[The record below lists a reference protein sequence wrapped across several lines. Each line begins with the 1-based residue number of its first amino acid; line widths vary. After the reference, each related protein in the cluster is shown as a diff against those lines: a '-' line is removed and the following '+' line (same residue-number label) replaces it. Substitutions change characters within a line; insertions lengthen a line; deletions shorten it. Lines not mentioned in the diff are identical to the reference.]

1 MGGAPHGKSGGAQ
14 PSALN
19 QRVLTALALG
29 PLLIGTILYPTF
41 PPFAAVLAL
50 FLAVAAW
57 EWAGLAGLRGWVNRG
72 VYTGA
77 VVICGG
83 LLLLMLNTDKS
94 RLVLAAGASLLWAA
108 LTALIA
114 RVQRGAELP
123 EWAAFTI
130 LVLGGLVLLPFWL
143 CICWLK
149 LADYRL
155 VLALVMLIWLAD
167 TLAYFGG
174 RRWGK
179 RRLAPRLSPGKTW
192 EGVATAALAAPM
204 VGGLLAFQAGDLH
217 VRSLVSLSALCLA
230 VVAVSIAGDLF
241 ESLLKR
247 RANVKDSG
255 TLLPG
260 HGGVL
265 DRIDSLTAAAPLFY
279 LGVTVLVGHP

>member
-1 MGGAPHGKSGGAQ
+1 MGSAPDGNSGGAQ
-14 PSALN
+14 RSALN

-29 PLLIGTILYPTF
+29 PLLIGTILYPAF

-57 EWAGLAGLRGWVNRG
+57 EWAGLAGVRGR
-72 VYTGA
+72 VYRAIYIGA
-77 VVICGG
+77 VVSGGG
-83 LLLLMLNTDKS
+83 LLLFTLNTDER
-94 RLVLAAGASLLWAA
+94 RLVLAAGASLLWVA

-123 EWAAFTI
+123 HWARPMI
-130 LVLGGLVLLPFWL
+130 LALGGLVLLPFWL

-149 LADYRL
+149 LLDFRL

-174 RRWGK
+174 KRWGK

-192 EGVATAALAAPM
+192 EGVAAAALAAPM
-204 VGGLLAFQAGDLH
+204 VGGLLAFQAGELH
-217 VRSLVSLSALCLA
+217 ARSVVALSALCLA
-230 VVAVSIAGDLF
+230 VVAVSIVGDLF

-247 RANVKDSG
+247 RASVKDSG

-265 DRIDSLTAAAPLFY
+265 DRIDSLTAAAPIFY